1 MNFNIIKQEQKK
13 SVKSSK
19 RGRGINTIQSYAQRR
34 RLNLRGGSKKKKG
47 KEKHERHGKEGGGAY
62 GAVCIKKK
70 EEVKEEGGICRE
82 ERVASGGERG
92 WLYTGFAIICLP
104 VTLCV
109 LFFIYL
115 LVMIARQL
123 VLPRCI
129 TAVQPQTFSYENKLI
144 CFLLHNHLQTVC
156 VETTGALV
164 VAFIDLKSFFT
175 VSPVNVSLNTDWT
188 TTSSIH

>member
-1 MNFNIIKQEQKK
+1 MLCTKAE
-13 SVKSSK
+13 SE
-19 RGRGINTIQSYAQRR
+19 
-34 RLNLRGGSKKKKG
+34 GGEAKKKKG

-62 GAVCIKKK
+62 GAVCIEKK

-123 VLPRCI
+123 VSPRCI
-129 TAVQPQTFSYENKLI
+129 TAVQPQTVSYENKLI

-156 VETTGALV
+156 VETTGALL
-164 VAFIDLKSFFT
+164 VAFIDLKSFCT
-175 VSPVNVSLNTDWT
+175 VSAVKKRFQPSST
-188 TTSSIH
+188 TPSIH